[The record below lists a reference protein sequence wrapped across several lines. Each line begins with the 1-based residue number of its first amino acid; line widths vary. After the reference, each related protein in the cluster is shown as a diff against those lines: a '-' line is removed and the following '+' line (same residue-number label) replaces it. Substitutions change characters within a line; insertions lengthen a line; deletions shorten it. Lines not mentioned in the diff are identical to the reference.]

1 MNAAKESQSCTNPK
15 TNTRLLASET
25 MRIYSFAE
33 VRPRMISQD
42 MRKRKDTIERKM
54 MTKSKKNMTT
64 RQVVIVKKGM
74 RFRLINNLMTSK
86 ASL

>member
-1 MNAAKESQSCTNPK
+1 
-15 TNTRLLASET
+15 
-25 MRIYSFAE
+25 
-33 VRPRMISQD
+33 
-42 MRKRKDTIERKM
+42 

-86 ASL
+86 ASLSEMASQLEMLKMEQLDGVQD